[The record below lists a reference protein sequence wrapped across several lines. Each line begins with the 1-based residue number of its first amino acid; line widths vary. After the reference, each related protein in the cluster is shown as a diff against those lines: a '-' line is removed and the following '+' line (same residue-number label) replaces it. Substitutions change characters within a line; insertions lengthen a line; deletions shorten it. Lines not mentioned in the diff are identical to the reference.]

1 MKLQVTDKFLWSVYQ
16 FFEDTQDV
24 LEMPEIF
31 KLKSFSRIGPCLG
44 KEYWRALE
52 KKRQKRQFSQFI
64 NYLKRKKYIKIENL
78 KGKSGILLTSQGRE
92 KALIAKREL
101 LQKRKRK
108 DGKWVMIM
116 YDVPESKKKARHF
129 LRQTLLSLGYQC
141 LQKSIWVSPYDVF
154 KETEEAIR
162 VSLLDEFVRIFLIEE
177 ITW

>member
-1 MKLQVTDKFLWSVYQ
+1 MKLPITDKFLWSVYQ

-44 KEYWRALE
+44 REYWRVLE
-52 KKRQKRQFSQFI
+52 KKKQKRQFSQFI
-64 NYLKRKKYIKIENL
+64 NYLKRKNYIKIENL
-78 KGKSGILLTSQGRE
+78 KGKSGILLTSQGKE
-92 KALIAKREL
+92 KALKVKRKFA
-101 LQKRKRK
+101 QGIKRK

-116 YDVPESKKKARHF
+116 YDVPENKKKARHF

-141 LQKSIWVSPYDVF
+141 LQKSIWVSPYDVY
-154 KETEEAIR
+154 KETEETIR
-162 VSLLDEFVRIFLIEE
+162 DNSLDSFVRIFLIEE